1 MQIEFTVIA
10 NKNAFVTL
18 KDHKENFASYPKCGL
33 INPAETELGII
44 CKKYLENISKQIT
57 ESIKLNQWR
66 NTHSVIAWF
75 KSIPNKN
82 QTKFLKFDIV
92 DFYPS
97 ISQKLIQNVI
107 KFAKLH
113 TKIDKQISEVI
124 LKARKSVLFNKN
136 EPWIKKAQTKNFDV
150 TMRSYDGAEVYELVG
165 MFLLHELN
173 KLFGKN
179 NVGLYRNDGLAN
191 VTNASG
197 PQMDKLRK
205 KIVTMFKN
213 YDLKITTE
221 TNLSPTDYLV
231 VFFDLSK
238 NTYSPFRKLGNESL
252 YINSKSNHPPSIIK
266 QLPSMI
272 NKRLNDL
279 SCNKEE
285 FDKATPMCKKAL
297 LSSGHDNKLKFDQNK
312 NLPKRTRKRKTIW
325 FNPPYSMSV
334 QTNIGKIFFKLID
347 QHFPKNHKYH
357 KIFNRST
364 LKMSYSC
371 ISNMTN
377 FKPENPTILNRF
389 RSRKMQLPTKRR
401 MPFKRKMPNH
411 RNRLSGNSSI

>member
-1 MQIEFTVIA
+1 M
-10 NKNAFVTL
+10 
-18 KDHKENFASYPKCGL
+18 
-33 INPAETELGII
+33 
-44 CKKYLENISKQIT
+44 
-57 ESIKLNQWR
+57 NQWR

-97 ISQKLIQNVI
+97 ISQKLLQNAI

-113 TKIDKQISEVI
+113 TKIDKQISEAI
-124 LKARKSVLFNKN
+124 LKARKSVLFNEN

-150 TMRSYDGAEVYELVG
+150 TMGSYDEAEVCELVG
-165 MFLLHELN
+165 LFLLNELN
-173 KLFGKN
+173 ELFGKD
-179 NVGLYRNDGLAN
+179 NVGLYRDDGLAI
-191 VTNASG
+191 VKNASG

-205 KIVTMFKN
+205 KIIAMFKK

-221 TNLSPTDYLV
+221 TNLSSIDILD

-238 NTYSPFRKLGNESL
+238 NTYSPFRKPGNEPL

-266 QLPSMI
+266 QLPSII

-285 FDKATPMCKKAL
+285 FDKATPMYKKAL
-297 LSSGHDNKLKFDQNK
+297 ISSGQDNKLKFDQNK
-312 NLPKRTRKRKTIW
+312 NLPKRTRKRKIIW
-325 FNPPYSMSV
+325 FNQPISMSV

-357 KIFNRST
+357 KIFNRNI

-371 ISNMTN
+371 MSNMADRIKAHN
-377 FKPENPTILNRF
+377 NKILNQKT
-389 RSRKMQLPTKRR
+389 SQ
-401 MPFKRKMPNH
+401 
-411 RNRLSGNSSI
+411 SITDSDQEKCNCRQKEECP